1 MTCCLPVPSTMG
13 TGEEVA
19 SILGVRHDMLFI
31 STLETNQDSI
41 SRHPTIPISLT
52 PLPPLWCG
60 NIEVKES
67 GAMRGVGGGGKLP
80 LLLLMAFAQGWLVR
94 DTGYGIGTGYGIPDT
109 GPSVS
114 VIRTD
119 HPVLK
124 GFVFVKVQFA
134 SLRRARTRQSCC
146 SRSFCANSCGSGRK
160 EHSPR
165 LVVSHSTCPPLSS
178 SPHAHSFV
186 IGPAVIKHTQGT
198 GPLSRATKIGDVLP
212 WEDVAPQSPK

>member
-67 GAMRGVGGGGKLP
+67 GAMRGVGGGGKLS

-160 EHSPR
+160 E
-165 LVVSHSTCPPLSS
+165 LVRCRGQRKSEMSYHGRTLRHNHQNRDQEDDQKVKRDEGY
-178 SPHAHSFV
+178 PHNEV
-186 IGPAVIKHTQGT
+186 IFGRRRPDSVEQ
-198 GPLSRATKIGDVLP
+198 R
-212 WEDVAPQSPK
+212 